1 MPEPMPEALFDA
13 MIARAGLVLT
23 PAQRAS
29 IHDASRHLT
38 AATERLRP
46 QDAVALEPATV
57 FRP

>member
-1 MPEPMPEALFDA
+1 MPEPMPEKLFDA
-13 MIARAGLVLT
+13 LIAHAGLVLT

-29 IHDASRHLT
+29 ILNASRHLT

-46 QDAVALEPATV
+46 QDQVALEPATV